1 MPNIYAFQGM
11 IPVVDPSAYV
21 HASAVLIGDVII
33 GAGVFVAPCAV
44 LRGDFG
50 RLVVEEDA
58 NIQDHCVMHGFPDRD
73 TVVERLGHIGH
84 HAIIHGA
91 IVRRNSMIGMG
102 AVLLD
107 YCEIGADSIIAAQ
120 ALIRANEIVPPR
132 SMMAGIPAKRLREVT
147 DKDLEWKRLA
157 TIDYKRLPP
166 LYHKSLKPAD
176 PLKAVETNR
185 PRAYACESPP
195 KHEVR

>member
-1 MPNIYAFQGM
+1 MPIYSFQGM
-11 IPVVDPSAYV
+11 TPVVDPSAYV
-21 HASAVLIGDVII
+21 HPSAVVIGDVII

-50 RLVVEEDA
+50 RLVVEEQS

-73 TVVERLGHIGH
+73 TIVEKLGHIGH

-91 IVRRNSMIGMG
+91 IVRRNAMIGMG

-107 YCEIGADSIIAAQ
+107 YCEVGADSIVAAQ
-120 ALIRANEIVPPR
+120 ALVRANEVVPPR
-132 SMMAGIPAKRLREVT
+132 SMMAGIPAKRIRDVT

-157 TIDYKRLPP
+157 TRDYQRLPP
-166 LYHKSLKPAD
+166 LYHQGLKPAE